1 MERDLAETAA
11 RMCQALTAVVRKST
25 VDLARGLC
33 TAVSRLGCRGLTERA
48 VKELSQ
54 PGLCSERLGERG
66 WVAGHKKETNPLWTG
81 HEGQKD
87 LESLLKT
94 ST

>member
-11 RMCQALTAVVRKST
+11 RMCQVLTAVVRKST
-25 VDLARGLC
+25 VVLARGLC
-33 TAVSRLGCRGLTERA
+33 AAVSRLGCRGTDGKSSE
-48 VKELSQ
+48 ELSQ
-54 PGLCSERLGERG
+54 PGLCSEWLGERG
-66 WVAGHKKETNPLWTG
+66 WVARHRKETNPLWIG